1 MMKEVVIFVV
11 LSRKLSRDILP
22 GVVLE
27 QESFCSHR
35 LSHRMFMCI

>member
-1 MMKEVVIFVV
+1 MMKEVVIFAV

-27 QESFCSHR
+27 WESFHSHR
-35 LSHRMFMCI
+35 LSCRMFV